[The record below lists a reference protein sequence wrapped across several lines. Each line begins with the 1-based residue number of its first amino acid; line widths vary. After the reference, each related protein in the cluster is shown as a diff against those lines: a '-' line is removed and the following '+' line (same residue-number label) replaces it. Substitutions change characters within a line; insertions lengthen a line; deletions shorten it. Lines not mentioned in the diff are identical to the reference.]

1 MLAIN
6 AIPPRESTQHLSHS
20 GDQKQE
26 QEVSTEYPDIRN
38 NRTDA
43 GAIDQ
48 KRKENKPDEQ
58 PDKAQLLIT
67 IEFLQRAK

>member
-1 MLAIN
+1 MLWLD
-6 AIPPRESTQHLSHS
+6 AIPPRKCSQHLSHS

-26 QEVSTEYPDIRN
+26 QEVNPEYPDIRN
-38 NRTDA
+38 NRADA
-43 GAIDQ
+43 GAIDE

-58 PDKAQLLIT
+58 PNKAQLLIA